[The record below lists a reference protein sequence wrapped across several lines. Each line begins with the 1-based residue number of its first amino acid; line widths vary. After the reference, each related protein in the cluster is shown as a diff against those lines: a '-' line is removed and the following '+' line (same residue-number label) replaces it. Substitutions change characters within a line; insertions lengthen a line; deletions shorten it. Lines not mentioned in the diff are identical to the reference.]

1 MIKRISIILVLSV
14 FVLACNG
21 IEKPKKPDHL
31 ISKDQ
36 MSDLLYDL
44 YIINSAKGVNRNL
57 LQSNGFNPENYILEK
72 YNIDSTQFTD
82 SNTYYTFYPE
92 EYSTIIN
99 KVKARLEKEKE
110 IFEELQEKEND
121 SIKKH
126 KDSIRNLGRNR
137 TIKTVKKLDS
147 TVIRKKKIKR
157 PAGIKDSLPL

>member
-21 IEKPKKPDHL
+21 IEKPKKPDNL

-72 YNIDSTQFTD
+72 YNIDSTQFAD
-82 SNTYYTFYPE
+82 SNTYYTFDTE
-92 EYSTIIN
+92 EYSAIIN

-110 IFEELQEKEND
+110 IFEELQDKEND

-126 KDSIRNLGRNR
+126 KDSIRNLDRNR
-137 TIKTVKKLDS
+137 NLKTVKKLDS
-147 TVIRKKKIKR
+147 TVIGKKKIKR
-157 PAGIKDSLPL
+157 PVGIKDSLLQ